1 MILFGDPQPSLES
14 LAQLA
19 MAGDSVRLPLNVEPT
34 LQATPSLFGG
44 PAFSPWI
51 ALDIETA
58 NGRPEDAE
66 RHLRAHWSP
75 PSNYKT
81 AEAVGN
87 AWLKYREEKTAKRAL
102 LDHAPVVVVTLRTP
116 LMLHALH
123 CLGAAPIAPC
133 AVTGG
138 GIEGFA
144 TAPEMLRALR
154 NAMQLLVGPET
165 VLVGH
170 NIRGFDLTKLR
181 WQYVRAGLQM
191 PDALAGDQ
199 PVFDTMREY
208 GKRFSMVEKP
218 FVALADLL
226 DEFGLPN
233 HKGEMDGSK
242 VPDFVERIQAGAPD
256 APKLLADL
264 LAYALKDAAI
274 EADLYLRMTGQQPD
288 QQQAPGA

>member
-1 MILFGDPQPSLES
+1 MILFGETNPTAETLS
-14 LAQLA
+14 QLA
-19 MAGDSVRLPLNVEPT
+19 MAGDAVDLTAALP
-34 LQATPSLFGG
+34 SFGG
-44 PAFSPWI
+44 PQFAPWF

-58 NGRPEDAE
+58 AGRADEVE
-66 RHLRAHWSP
+66 RYIRIHFTP

-81 AEAVGN
+81 AEAIGN
-87 AWLKYREEKTAKRAL
+87 ALIRRKEELAGKRAL
-102 LDHAPVVVVTLRTP
+102 LDGADVVIVTIRTP
-116 LMLHALH
+116 TVHHALH
-123 CLGAAPIAPC
+123 CLGASPLAPC

-154 NAMQLLVGPET
+154 NAMATLCGPET

-170 NIRGFDLTKLR
+170 NITSFDLVKLR

-191 PDALAGDQ
+191 PQALAGDQ
-199 PVFDTMREY
+199 PLFDTMRQF
-208 GKRFSMVEKP
+208 GKRFSQVEKP

-226 DEFGLPN
+226 EEFGLPN
-233 HKGEMDGSK
+233 HKTEMDGSK
-242 VPDFVERIQAGAPD
+242 VPEYVERIRAGERD
-256 APKLLADL
+256 LLTPL

-288 QQQAPGA
+288 QPTAQEAQGA